1 VIFQKTGC
9 SFFILTRLNLNINF
23 ITYLNNGTQ
32 KLIQY
37 TFYFH
42 KYSIQVPRV
51 AELATIFLDLLTV
64 TVAKFQTPISA
75 RFRVN
80 HDTFGG

>member
-1 VIFQKTGC
+1 M
-9 SFFILTRLNLNINF
+9 
-23 ITYLNNGTQ
+23 
-32 KLIQY
+32 QY

-51 AELATIFLDLLTV
+51 TELAMISLVMLTV
-64 TVAKFQTPISA
+64 TVAKFQTPISD
-75 RFRVN
+75 RFIAN